1 MQKTS
6 LGLRAGLSL
15 ALSFLL
21 LSPAFSQS
29 DTAQISGFVQ
39 DPSGLGIP
47 GAGVTVTNE
56 TTQLE
61 RKAVTNDQ
69 GYYVVASVPPGYY
82 TVAVEMEGFK
92 KFVKTRNKLDA
103 SVNQRI
109 DAQMDIGTVDETIS
123 VVASSSQIQS
133 DTSMVAKLV
142 ESKQIE
148 KMTLNGRN
156 PLFLALLKPGV
167 RSGTALTG
175 FSFGLTS
182 GGLSINGARTQDM

>member
-1 MQKTS
+1 MQKSS
-6 LGLRAGLSL
+6 LAFRAGLCF

-29 DTAQISGFVQ
+29 DTAQISGFVR

-69 GYYVVASVPPGYY
+69 GYYVVASLSPGYY
-82 TVAVEMEGFK
+82 TIAVEMEGFK

-103 SVNQRI
+103 ERQPENRRP
-109 DAQMDIGTVDETIS
+109 
-123 VVASSSQIQS
+123 
-133 DTSMVAKLV
+133 
-142 ESKQIE
+142 
-148 KMTLNGRN
+148 NGYRD
-156 PLFLALLKPGV
+156 
-167 RSGTALTG
+167 
-175 FSFGLTS
+175 
-182 GGLSINGARTQDM
+182 GG